1 MSNKISEINI
11 KHFTSCFFDDVM
23 NIKNLD
29 TKSRQMKF
37 HTNKFLFT
45 SLDMWQSK
53 SKARQQLI
61 VLIFYTLLSIKMGA
75 LMKVIEINN
84 WN

>member
-29 TKSRQMKF
+29 PKSRCEISILIYFIGHVTVKV
-37 HTNKFLFT
+37 
-45 SLDMWQSK
+45 QS
-53 SKARQQLI
+53 
-61 VLIFYTLLSIKMGA
+61 
-75 LMKVIEINN
+75 
-84 WN
+84 